1 MGKIRAIIK
10 RPDEEFGH
18 VTNISDTLEN
28 LQRTVGGYIET
39 VTITAEVN
47 GERKRFVIVCDEEG
61 RLKDKEPNC
70 SVLGVRFYGD
80 IAVRFY
86 GDIAVLGIDNDR
98 FADCPLTFGEWKDL
112 LKRGTETWRS

>member
-1 MGKIRAIIK
+1 MSKLRAIIK

-47 GERKRFVIVCDEEG
+47 GERKRLVIVCDEEG
-61 RLKDKEPNC
+61 RLKGKDYNC
-70 SVLGVRFYGD
+70 TVLGVLLRGD
-80 IAVRFY
+80 IV
-86 GDIAVLGIDNDR
+86 VLGVNEDEFD
-98 FADCPLTFGEWKDL
+98 DCPLMFGEWKEIL
-112 LKRGTETWRS
+112 SRGTELWRSISSRRSIG